1 MPSYALQFR
10 IALFNVFHIVCSSFN
25 LNLSLLNTLL
35 HMYTSFLVIAII
47 SHSKHAMAVPLM
59 AVTACSWIKEETL
72 SLLSIQN
79 KFEME
84 QVMAMDV
91 MVATNEVTYT
101 SRVKEEIPEI

>member
-1 MPSYALQFR
+1 MLPSNIEMTVPPKAL
-10 IALFNVFHIVCSSFN
+10 AAS
-25 LNLSLLNTLL
+25 
-35 HMYTSFLVIAII
+35 
-47 SHSKHAMAVPLM
+47 
-59 AVTACSWIKEETL
+59 SWIKEETL